1 MCKGRD
7 IPAFLVVGG
16 AVTTEVY
23 DCARG
28 EPDERGVLVGLSG
41 GVDSAVAALLLR
53 EQGYRV
59 SAVTLR
65 LWSDPGSS
73 DRRTGR
79 SVQDVARAAQ
89 VAERLDIAHAVVDA
103 GDVFSS
109 GVVSY
114 FVDQYAQG
122 RTPNP
127 CVKCNA
133 RIRFGLL
140 LEIARKSG
148 LSRIATGHYARLIG
162 SPGAL
167 ARGVDRGKDQS
178 YVLAEV
184 PPGLLSHCLFP
195 LGSLTKA
202 EVRRLAAGAGL
213 ENEVA
218 AESQEICFISD
229 DDHRRFL
236 RQRLGELPGAIVDL
250 SGRQLGRH
258 SGTYNFT
265 IGQRKGL
272 GISADRPLYVVA
284 LSAERREV
292 VVGPPEGTA
301 AGGVVLEDVVCHRP
315 QPSRSLLMQWRS
327 TGGSVRARVSGST
340 AEGGGQVQA
349 DTLPPA
355 VEDEPASARHEAVA
369 VILEEPAMGVSP
381 GQTAV
386 LYDRDLVVMAGTI
399 RSTRPWSETMREG

>member
-1 MCKGRD
+1 M
-7 IPAFLVVGG
+7 
-16 AVTTEVY
+16 TTEVY

-399 RSTRPWSETMREG
+399 RSTRPWSETMREGCVKG